1 MNRTE
6 LKARSNNAANPNQN
20 VCAHIV
26 ARALGV
32 ADAVRYLHTADDI
45 RRAAR
50 TRFSVR
56 SVKTA
61 AKARTVGAARRNL
74 ADIGALGFIVI
85 VEGHVLLLDA
95 EGNTIVDTDPRIR
108 DKRRILEIHGLYRK

>member
-1 MNRTE
+1 MYRQTQ
-6 LKARSNNAANPNQN
+6 KAKSNNPANPNQN
-20 VCAHIV
+20 VCANAV

-32 ADAVRYLHTADDI
+32 ADAVRYLHNSDDV

-56 SVKTA
+56 SVKSA
-61 AKARTVGAARRNL
+61 AKSRTVGGARANL
-74 ADIGALGFIVI
+74 AEIGALAYIVI

-95 EGNTIVDTDPRIR
+95 QGGTIVDTAPRKR
-108 DKRRILEIHGLYRK
+108 DRRAIVEIHGLYRK